1 MNRNSENFGRMARI
15 CWCEVWDCWEWRGF
29 PVALLN
35 IHQQD
40 IYHNCIVRSVPRD
53 QTINHAEFRAYQRRE
68 QRP

>member
-1 MNRNSENFGRMARI
+1 MNRNSKKFGRMARI
-15 CWCEVWDCWEWRGF
+15 FRSELWDCWEWRGF
-29 PVALLN
+29 PWALLN

-40 IYHNCIVRSVPRD
+40 FAHNYIVRSVPRG